1 MYFLQKEEISKKVT
15 SSWPIPL
22 FLKSCV
28 FKLSIKKMWVKIVPG
43 TLWSRKSETQVSYC
57 LKSSVESFAIV
68 PFHYWILTIKYA
80 LSFFKC
86 TSLFH
91 PIVPFGYFGIVEYIL
106 KRITAFYGTKYSIYS
121 QVCQIWNWKQ
131 AYFRFRN
138 KRRGTLIN
146 FQRLRAY

>member
-1 MYFLQKEEISKKVT
+1 MAN
-15 SSWPIPL
+15 SS
-22 FLKSCV
+22 FFKMV
-28 FKLSIKKMWVKIVPG
+28 FFKLPIKKICRSKLSPVPYEAENQEP
-43 TLWSRKSETQVSYC
+43 RYC

-131 AYFRFRN
+131 AYILMKYSKYLDQKEKDTKSYLPFFR
-138 KRRGTLIN
+138 TT
-146 FQRLRAY
+146 

>member
-1 MYFLQKEEISKKVT
+1 
-15 SSWPIPL
+15 
-22 FLKSCV
+22 
-28 FKLSIKKMWVKIVPG
+28 MWVKIIPS
-43 TLWSRKSETQVSYC
+43 TLWSRKSETQVLYY

-146 FQRLRAY
+146 FEIFSSGYVLIKGVRLLTFFLFFLRLCIRKSNYLLF